1 MGMEVVKSIVMI
13 SAGASLG
20 AVARWLLGLLLN
32 GLSVVIPLGT
42 LAANLSGGFLMGVA
56 VSLFS
61 LFPTLSPEWRLLV
74 LTGFLGALTTFS
86 TFSFEVWELFQ
97 QQRIAW
103 ALALIVLHLLGSL
116 MALGCGVWLT
126 HLCLKQLS

>member
-1 MGMEVVKSIVMI
+1 MEVVKSIVAI
-13 SAGASLG
+13 SVGASLG

-32 GLSVVIPLGT
+32 GLSVAIPLGT
-42 LAANLSGGFLMGVA
+42 LVANLSGGFLMGVA

-61 LFPTLSPEWRLLV
+61 LFPTLGPEWRLLV

-103 ALALIVLHLLGSL
+103 ALALIALHLLGSL

-126 HLCLKQLS
+126 HLCLRQLS